1 MPSSPKIGTSVGAEV
16 LEEEIVALPGGD
28 VRLLRPSD
36 SEALLTEE
44 AFDREELLPYWA
56 EVWSSSVALA
66 RAIAVRPL
74 RAVPTLELGCG
85 LGLVAIAAARSGGRV
100 TATDWSAPAI
110 ELTAGNAALNEVAVE
125 ALQCSWQGAEPLV
138 ARGPWPLVLASDVLY
153 DRANV
158 GLLLDLL
165 PRLTDGGSEVLIA
178 DPGRP
183 PASEFLEGA
192 RERWQVH
199 SHPAPDKASVGLHL
213 LSNRRP

>member
-1 MPSSPKIGTSVGAEV
+1 M
-16 LEEEIVALPGGD
+16 ALPGRN
-28 VRLLRPSD
+28 VRLLRPAD
-36 SEALLTEE
+36 SESLLTED

-56 EVWSSSVALA
+56 ELWSSSVALA

-74 RAVPTLELGCG
+74 RGVPTLELGCG
-85 LGLVAIAAARSGGRV
+85 LGLVAIAAAGSGGRV

-110 ELTAGNAALNEVAVE
+110 DLTARNAEVNGVEVE
-125 ALQCSWQGAEPLV
+125 ALRCSWQQADSLA

-165 PRLTDGGSEVLIA
+165 PRLTDAHSEVLIA

-183 PASEFLEGA
+183 PAEEFLLRAG
-192 RERWQVH
+192 ERWHVE
-199 SHPAPDKASVGLHL
+199 SHPAPGKPSVGLHL
-213 LSNRRP
+213 LSGRGP